1 MGRSLRCHPRF
12 WRWICHQLSP
22 RAARRHRSLILAHLG
37 RGKHAMT
44 ATRMRLA
51 EMVGLVGITLL
62 SVFAAISGLVVHF
75 TASHV
80 YNPASPPPAQF
91 HRYLSVAPTVLILAA
106 LIAPVWGPARQ
117 GDRFARG

>member
-51 EMVGLVGITLL
+51 GMVGPVGITLL
-62 SVFAAISGLVVHF
+62 SVFAAISGVVVHF

-80 YNPASPPPAQF
+80 YNPAWPPHARF
-91 HRYLSVAPTVLILAA
+91 HGLPPVARALPLMAA
-106 LIAPVWGPARQ
+106 GN
-117 GDRFARG
+117 